1 MVALKFLIGLVV
13 LIFLVTL
20 AVKNMEEVT
29 LYYYF
34 GYQFGPLPL
43 FFALLGS
50 FLLGSG
56 IIWLVACLEQMKYRI
71 SIRKLN
77 RRVRDLEEEI
87 QSLKVKSIV
96 GESDTGTPQ
105 SGGSEAFRETRQNE
119 G

>member
-50 FLLGSG
+50 FLLGSA
-56 IIWLVACLEQMKYRI
+56 IIWLIACLEQVKYRI
-71 SIRKLN
+71 TIRKLN
-77 RRVRDLEEEI
+77 RQVRDLEEEI

-96 GESDTGTPQ
+96 GESDTGPH